1 MNTIKKFK
9 ALVVDDDSINRA
21 INMKFLGRN
30 GFEIIKIAK
39 NGQEAVEY
47 FHAGDKFDL
56 VVMDME
62 MPIMDGIQATKEI
75 RAMGVKS
82 LIIGMSASSS
92 QAKIQEFVSAGLD
105 DFYAKPMNMAKLA
118 AIMGH
123 PTFNE

>member
-1 MNTIKKFK
+1 MNTIKKFT

-39 NGQEAVEY
+39 NGKEAVEY

-62 MPIMDGIQATKEI
+62 MPIMDGIQVCQQLLYKYTI
-75 RAMGVKS
+75 R
-82 LIIGMSASSS
+82 
-92 QAKIQEFVSAGLD
+92 
-105 DFYAKPMNMAKLA
+105 P
-118 AIMGH
+118 
-123 PTFNE
+123 